1 MTKAVILP
9 QAVTLP
15 NLSQARFA
23 VQYLVVGNEATARH
37 RAEDICLEQT
47 VEFPADLVPA
57 GDIQDHIVGRIEDVE
72 RSDANTFQVTISFAL
87 ECAGDELT
95 QLLNVIFGNISIKPG
110 IRVQQLLL
118 PERLLAHYRGPRF
131 GQSGLRDLLG
141 VHDRPLL
148 MTALKPMGLTNHDL
162 AALAYQLALAGVD
175 IIKDDHGLANQPLTP
190 FVERLTLCTAA
201 VARANNETGHNSIY
215 MPNVT
220 ASAADV
226 HARAHLAQSVGAGG
240 LLVCPGLIGFD
251 AMRSLADDNQLALPI
266 VSHPAFTGSFVTS
279 SENGLSHYVLYGQL
293 QRLAGADASIY
304 PNFGGRFAF
313 SIEECRSIVA
323 GCTSPFGNL
332 TTIFPTPG
340 GGVQLTNISHMR
352 DVYGNNVIYLIGGG
366 LHRGAGTMGDKV
378 SQLQAIMVGNA

>member
-1 MTKAVILP
+1 MAKSVMLP
-9 QAVTLP
+9 QEVTLP

-23 VQYLVVGNEATARH
+23 VQYLIVGDEATARH
-37 RAEDICLEQT
+37 KAEDICLEQT
-47 VEFPADLVPA
+47 VEFPADLVPT
-57 GDIQDHIVGRIEDVE
+57 GDIQNHIVGRIEDFAP
-72 RSDANTFQVTISFAL
+72 SNANTFQVTISFAL
-87 ECAGDELT
+87 ECAGDELP

-110 IRVQQLLL
+110 IRVQRLLL
-118 PERLLAHYRGPRF
+118 PEQLLKHYCGPRF
-131 GQSGLRDLLG
+131 GQSGLRELLG

-175 IIKDDHGLANQPLTP
+175 IIKDDHGLANQPFTP
-190 FVERLTLCTAA
+190 FAERLTMCAAA
-201 VARANNETGHNSIY
+201 VARANKETGRKSIY
-215 MPNVT
+215 LPNVT
-220 ASAADV
+220 APATDI

-251 AMRSLADDNQLALPI
+251 AMRSLADDDQLALPI

-313 SIEECRSIVA
+313 SVEECRSIVA
-323 GCTSPFGNL
+323 GCTTLFGNL
-332 TTIFPTPG
+332 ATIFPIPG
-340 GGVQLTNISHMR
+340 GGVQLANVPQMR
-352 DVYGNNVIYLIGGG
+352 AVYGDNVIYLIGGG
-366 LHRGAGTMGDKV
+366 LHRGSETIADKV
-378 SQLQAIMVGNA
+378 KALQAMITKSI